1 MYVTSMEQ
9 LTRKIKEYHGL
20 TTHHI
25 ISEINKKFP
34 NGNTY
39 MRDLK
44 EASIHSFNMGK
55 GFRPAFLFLFNELF
69 SEITDKTVSLAAA
82 IETLHNSS
90 LIHDDWMD
98 KDEMRRGVITVWK
111 KFLGELHILWW
122 IRLITQLVSQQHILK
137 IRIML

>member
-1 MYVTSMEQ
+1 
-9 LTRKIKEYHGL
+9 
-20 TTHHI
+20 
-25 ISEINKKFP
+25 
-34 NGNTY
+34 